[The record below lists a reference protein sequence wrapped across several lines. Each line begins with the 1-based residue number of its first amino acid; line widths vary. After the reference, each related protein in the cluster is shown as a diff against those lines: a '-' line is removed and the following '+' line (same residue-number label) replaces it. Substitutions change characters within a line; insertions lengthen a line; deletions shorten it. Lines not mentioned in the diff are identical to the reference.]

1 MAVFDGVRCNNVHD
15 AFIFRPFF
23 VFFKKFATWQ
33 NVMPYLILNLIVK
46 FDHTVDQIK

>member
-1 MAVFDGVRCNNVHD
+1 MAVLDGVRCNNVHD

-23 VFFKKFATWQ
+23 FFKKFATWQ

>member
-23 VFFKKFATWQ
+23 FFLRNSQHGK
-33 NVMPYLILNLIVK
+33 M
-46 FDHTVDQIK
+46 